1 MPKNAAQVSST
12 SRYPLLRLA
21 PHLQWLTLRKGG
33 DVTDKL
39 RQLLAAVSGWLP
51 LESACDAVPELV
63 FQCEHL
69 VRFWIETRKDRS
81 GVGKAGERRAVG
93 QFARPYPTI
102 NMARLTVLAI
112 ATESFMN
119 IERFTGLDSLFQM
132 GLSGGGVLN
141 A

>member
-12 SRYPLLRLA
+12 SRYPLLRLST
-21 PHLQWLTLRKGG
+21 HIQWLTLCKGR
-33 DVTDKL
+33 DITDKL
-39 RQLLAAVSGWLP
+39 RQLLAAVSGRLP

-63 FQCEHL
+63 FQCDHL
-69 VRFWIETRKDRS
+69 VCLWIETRKDRS

-93 QFARPYPTI
+93 QFARPNTTI
-102 NMARLTVLAI
+102 IMARLTGLAI
-112 ATESFMN
+112 ATESFMD